1 MRSWETPSRPRMWL
15 LAILAVGTLLRIWV
29 WREHAID
36 PDEGAQL
43 MDGRL
48 ALRGL
53 VPFVD
58 FQSRQIFYTYL
69 MAGLIRLLGPDYSR
83 VRLAVAFTDA
93 LTAALIFVIGRRLF
107 DARVGLLAAVAYL
120 FFPLAAGSAPI
131 VHTESFAVF
140 AACASAYCLLRHV
153 QPGGGWGALVAAGAL
168 IAAGI
173 YLRESGL
180 AIGLGAIFTL
190 TLLTW
195 QTPPLLLRR
204 YAVLAAGFLIPCAG
218 VGLWYSR
225 FLSPAQWWLSQL
237 NPLYVL
243 LRHWRSMATL
253 VATASQAVPAE
264 RSVGGPLHQQPW
276 WATWRVLGEVSIVY
290 GALLAALA
298 LSIVMVV
305 VSIKKRRESAQFRLA
320 GALLYPWALSLALAY
335 GYWAAYRGF
344 FHEYAIELLPP
355 LVVIFGFV
363 VFELGRGW
371 QLGPLPGWGVLA
383 LVAGAV
389 TVLIASHLGIIQ
401 VPRFMYLAIVPLI
414 LGRPWLTRKGSSRWW
429 PIAAVAGVLVLAL
442 PLGLPAGVHRVLKV
456 IAVTG
461 LILGGWA
468 AARTHQAPGQPRLSL
483 LAYSGLVLLGAAA
496 GLLDAMGHPKR
507 LRPGGAWLP
516 SAVQQIA
523 DTLRRRGQE
532 TDEVISGGVIWEFQ
546 ANRQPF
552 QRITHPLRFEFGIGP
567 DEAAALT
574 DRVKE
579 RPPKFIV
586 FDGYTE
592 RTYGAVLPALAQ
604 IVSDRYELV
613 VTVPGGR
620 YTVRLYELRQAEAS
634 P

>member
-1 MRSWETPSRPRMWL
+1 MWL
-15 LAILAVGTLLRIWV
+15 LVILAVGTLLRIWV
-29 WREHAID
+29 WRQHAID

-83 VRLAVAFTDA
+83 VRLAVVFTDA
-93 LTAALIFVIGRRLF
+93 LTATLIFVIGRRLF
-107 DARVGLLAAVAYL
+107 DARVGLLAAAAYL
-120 FFPLAAGSAPI
+120 LFPLAAGSAPI

-140 AACASAYCLLRHV
+140 AACTSAYCLVRHI
-153 QPGGGWGALVAAGAL
+153 QAGGGWGALLAAGTL

-173 YLRESGL
+173 YVRESGL
-180 AIGLGAIFTL
+180 AIGLGAILTL

-195 QTPPLLLRR
+195 QMPGLLLRR

-225 FLSPAQWWLSQL
+225 FLSPAQWWWSHL
-237 NPLYVL
+237 NPFYVL
-243 LRHWRSMATL
+243 LRHSRSMATL
-253 VATASQAVPAE
+253 AATASQAVPAE
-264 RSVGGPLHQQPW
+264 PSVGGPLHPQPW
-276 WATWRVLGEVSIVY
+276 WATWHVLGEVSMVY

-305 VSIKKRRESAQFRLA
+305 ASIKKRRESARFRLA

-335 GYWAAYRGF
+335 GYWAVYRGF
-344 FHEYAIELLPP
+344 FPEYAIELLPP
-355 LVVIFGFV
+355 LVMIFGFV

-371 QLGPLPGWGVLA
+371 QLGPLPGWGVLV

-389 TVLIASHLGIIQ
+389 TVLIASHLGMIQ

-414 LGRPWLTRKGSSRWW
+414 LGRPWLTRKGSGQWW
-429 PIAAVAGVLVLAL
+429 PIAAVVGVLALVL
-442 PLGLPAGVHRVLKV
+442 PLGLPASVHRALKLM
-456 IAVTG
+456 AVAG

-468 AARTHQAPGQPRLSL
+468 AARRQHAPGQSRLSL
-483 LAYSGLVLLGAAA
+483 LAYIGLVLLGTGA
-496 GLLDAMGHPKR
+496 GVLDAMGQPKQ

-532 TDEVISGGVIWEFQ
+532 TDEVISGGIIWEFQ
-546 ANRQPF
+546 ASRQPF
-552 QRITHPLRFEFGIGP
+552 ERITHPLRFEFGIAP

-574 DRVKE
+574 ERLRE

-604 IVSDRYELV
+604 IVGDRYELV

-620 YTVRLYELRQAEAS
+620 YPVRLYELRQAEAS

>member
-1 MRSWETPSRPRMWL
+1 MWL

-29 WREHAID
+29 WHQHGID
-36 PDEGAQL
+36 VDEGAQL

-69 MAGLIRLLGPDYSR
+69 MAGLIGLLGPDYSR
-83 VRLAVAFTDA
+83 VRLAVVFTDV
-93 LTAALIFVIGRRLF
+93 LTATLIFIIGRRLF
-107 DARVGLLAAVAYL
+107 DARVGLLAAAAYL
-120 FFPLAAGSAPI
+120 LFPLAAGAAPI

-140 AACASAYCLLRHV
+140 AACASAYCLVRYI
-153 QPGGGWGALVAAGAL
+153 QPGGGWGALLAAGAL
-168 IAAGI
+168 IAVGI
-173 YLRESGL
+173 YVRESGL
-180 AIGLGAIFTL
+180 AIGLGTILTL

-195 QTPPLLLRR
+195 QTPGLLLRR

-225 FLSPAQWWLSQL
+225 FLSPAQWWRSNL

-243 LRHWRSMATL
+243 LRHSRSIATL
-253 VATASQAVPAE
+253 VATASEAVPAE
-264 RSVGGPLHQQPW
+264 PSIGGPLHPQAW
-276 WATWRVLGEVSIVY
+276 WATWRVLGEMSIVY

-305 VSIKKRRESAQFRLA
+305 VAIKKRRQSAQLRLA

-344 FHEYAIELLPP
+344 FPEYVIELLPP

-371 QLGPLPGWGVLA
+371 QLGPLPGWGVLV

-389 TVLIASHLGIIQ
+389 TVLGASHLGIIR

-414 LGRPWLTRKGSSRWW
+414 LGRPWLTQKGSGRWW
-429 PIAAVAGVLVLAL
+429 PIAAGVGVLVLVL
-442 PLGLPAGVHRVLKV
+442 PLGLPAGVHRVLKLITV
-456 IAVTG
+456 AG

-468 AARTHQAPGQPRLSL
+468 AVRTQQAPGQPRLSL
-483 LAYSGLVLLGAAA
+483 LAYSGLVLLGVAA
-496 GLLDAMGHPKR
+496 GVLDTMGRPKR
-507 LRPGGAWLP
+507 LRPGGAWPP

-532 TDEVISGGVIWEFQ
+532 TDEVISGGLIWEFQ

-552 QRITHPLRFEFGIGP
+552 QRITHPLRFEFGIAP

-574 DRVKE
+574 ERIQE

-604 IVSDRYELV
+604 IVGDRYELV
-613 VTVPGGR
+613 VTVPGGW
-620 YTVRLYELRQAEAS
+620 YPVRLYELRQPEAR